1 MKDQPK
7 CGLTLEDERKSREED
22 ARWKAGQEAGET
34 IRLLVT
40 LNGAEGSVSV
50 DQVTVDADNRITHAA
65 MLVSGR
71 SMGDVTKCLEVAALE
86 SQGRADPAVVQ
97 VIQIPRV
104 YLQVGDKRN
113 NLYPVYYCAT
123 GDNSG
128 AVVVATIADTD
139 EAYEIMCA
147 ACQAYNDLRNTERGE

>member
-1 MKDQPK
+1 MKK
-7 CGLTLEDERKSREED
+7 
-22 ARWKAGQEAGET
+22 T

-40 LNGAEGSVSV
+40 FNGAEASVSV
-50 DQVTVDADNRITHAA
+50 DQVKVDKHNTITHVA

-71 SMGDVTKCLEVAALE
+71 SMGDVTKCLEAAALE
-86 SQGRADPAVVQ
+86 SQGRADTAVVQ

-128 AVVVATIADTD
+128 AVVVATTADTD

-147 ACQAYNDLRNTERGE
+147 ACQAYDDARNKERETP